1 MVADTVEVTSR
12 KAGETQSWTWRSDG
26 KGSFTIAESDAEL
39 RGTRIVLH
47 MREDAAEFL
56 ETSRL
61 RHIVQT
67 YSDHIPIPIHLVEAG
82 SAETAG
88 ETVNKAS
95 ALWTRPRSEIS
106 AEQYSEFYH
115 HVAHAFDQPWMPLHC
130 RAAGRIESQDQIGR
144 AECRARGC
152 KNV

>member
-1 MVADTVEVTSR
+1 MVADTVEVASR

-82 SAETAG
+82 SAE
-88 ETVNKAS
+88 
-95 ALWTRPRSEIS
+95 
-106 AEQYSEFYH
+106 
-115 HVAHAFDQPWMPLHC
+115 
-130 RAAGRIESQDQIGR
+130 IGR
-144 AECRARGC
+144 AHVCTPVTNAHLVCRLLLA
-152 KNV
+152 KK